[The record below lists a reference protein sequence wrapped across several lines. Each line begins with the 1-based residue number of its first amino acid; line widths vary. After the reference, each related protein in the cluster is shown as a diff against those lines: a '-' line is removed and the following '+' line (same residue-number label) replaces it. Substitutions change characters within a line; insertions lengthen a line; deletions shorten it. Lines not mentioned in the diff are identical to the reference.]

1 MGVQLNCYE
10 KYLTQVRR
18 PTKVRC
24 LDASK
29 QPVGPTN
36 TSVYRK
42 YVTFFA
48 ILGVFAT

>member
-36 TSVYRK
+36 TYG
-42 YVTFFA
+42 T
-48 ILGVFAT
+48 